1 MSTACTSDYI
11 KSKKQLLCRF
21 FGFFDFVVV
30 INQCFRLI
38 SLHRYLAEYFT
49 PGMEMLQRDAGMLNA
64 LLKKTS
70 PSVYRHLEKHKVE
83 PLLYMTD
90 WFLCAMTRTL
100 PWDTLLR
107 IWDCFLCEGIK
118 VIFKVALVILGA
130 SLGPHKERKSCN
142 GLCETL
148 EVLRAPSAKIL
159 GEDFMLLHIARLNLT
174 LKDFK
179 VEHERQALAHR
190 RTKSM

>member
-1 MSTACTSDYI
+1 MFCVLY
-11 KSKKQLLCRF
+11 
-21 FGFFDFVVV
+21 
-30 INQCFRLI
+30 
-38 SLHRYLAEYFT
+38 RYLAEYFT
-49 PGMEMLQRDAGMLNA
+49 PGMEMLQRDSGMLHA

-70 PSVYRHLEKHKVE
+70 PSVYRHLDKHKVE

-130 SLGPHKERKSCN
+130 SLGPHKVRKTCN

-148 EVLRAPSAKIL
+148 EVLRSPPPKVLS
-159 GEDFMLLHIARLNLT
+159 EDFMLLHIARLNLT
-174 LKDFK
+174 LEDFK